1 MAGEIKKADLVKRI
15 LAIIIDSVITW
26 LPSFIPFVGGL
37 IGAVYMLTKDAIVA
51 HVTKNEEWRGASVGK
66 KLMGLKV
73 LTAGGQ
79 DIDLTVSVKRNLP
92 FVVGPILMV
101 IPFLGWIAAAV
112 LAPVIGLIESVLVL
126 VDPAGRRLGD
136 RFAGT
141 VVVDTAPS
149 TRDKPAA

>member
-1 MAGEIKKADLVKRI
+1 MVGEIKKADLVKRI

-26 LPSFIPFVGGL
+26 LPSAIPLVGGL

-73 LTAGGQ
+73 LTEGGQ
-79 DIDLTVSVKRNLP
+79 DIDLTASVKRNLP
-92 FVVGPILMV
+92 FMIGPILMV
-101 IPFLGWIAAAV
+101 VPFLGWIAAAV

-126 VDPAGRRLGD
+126 VDPAGRRFGD
-136 RFAGT
+136 RYAGT
-141 VVVDTAPS
+141 VVVDVPAS
-149 TRDKPAA
+149 TKGKPTG